1 MKKKIEKVVI
11 IEKDEFLKEILKE
24 HISDFFKNNSDIDFY
39 NAKNI
44 DDILNLSSIDI
55 LIVNYLDV
63 FEKIQTLKRI
73 QHEKTNNIIIIFNNL
88 QDRHKNK
95 YLINFKFVVKPFK
108 LKNLFLIISDYF
120 TDFNLD
126 EQLIYLSKNLIF
138 KPEKKIIINDNSKSS
153 VHLTEKENKLFKYL
167 YENRNK
173 IISKKMLLYHVWDFN
188 ENIKTHTLETHV
200 YRLKKK
206 IEKIQTDVNF
216 SFVHQKGGYSINFD

>member
-1 MKKKIEKVVI
+1 M
-11 IEKDEFLKEILKE
+11 
-24 HISDFFKNNSDIDFY
+24 
-39 NAKNI
+39 
-44 DDILNLSSIDI
+44 
-55 LIVNYLDV
+55 
-63 FEKIQTLKRI
+63 
-73 QHEKTNNIIIIFNNL
+73 
-88 QDRHKNK
+88 
-95 YLINFKFVVKPFK
+95 
-108 LKNLFLIISDYF
+108 
-120 TDFNLD
+120 D